1 MNLIEEYLDNIEN
14 MKLSLDDYGD
24 KGKVRKSNKLA
35 DRNIKIVELI
45 NHQPE
50 LIMKFVSLL
59 DSEDIEVRAWVAHHV
74 IERMNLDK
82 SIRLK
87 ALREIEDESINHPD
101 SQKRL
106 GTKMWLEQYYKAN
119 PDDKLR

>member
-14 MKLSLDDYGD
+14 MKLSLDDYCD

-35 DRNIKIVELI
+35 DRNVKIVELI

-50 LIMKFVSLL
+50 LIMTFVSLL

-74 IERMNLDK
+74 VERMNLDK

-87 ALREIEDESINHPD
+87 ALRVIEDVSINHPD
-101 SQKRL
+101 SQNRL